1 MHQMNLDSRTRR
13 KPQRLKERLREV
25 TSAAILD
32 AAEEVLLDAGLNAP
46 MEVIA
51 ARAGVAV
58 GTLYN
63 HFKDRRTLVAA
74 LLDKHRAQLRE
85 DVHAAEQRSLT
96 LPVREQ
102 LIAMLQA
109 MISGW
114 SKIYLVMRQGEQ
126 IPDWKH
132 RAEVR
137 ARFARIFGPVLERG
151 RKEGLLA
158 ADPHHLHGL
167 ALHGLIHG
175 FFAVAADEPKRL
187 PRGRTA
193 EIIADAFLHGAAKR
207 TRA

>member
-1 MHQMNLDSRTRR
+1 MNLDSRTRT

-32 AAEEVLLDAGLNAP
+32 AAEEVLLADGLNAP

-51 ARAGVAV
+51 TRAGVAV

-63 HFKDRRTLVAA
+63 HFKDRRALVAA
-74 LLDKHRAQLRE
+74 LLEKHRTQLRE
-85 DVHAAEQRSLT
+85 DVNAAEQASLA

-114 SKIYLVMRQGEQ
+114 SKLYLVMKQGEQ
-126 IPDWKH
+126 LPDWKH

-137 ARFARIFGPVLERG
+137 ARFARIFAPVLERG
-151 RKEGLLA
+151 RTEGLLA
-158 ADPHHLHGL
+158 ADPDHLQPI
-167 ALHGLIHG
+167 ALHGLIYG

-187 PRGRTA
+187 PKGRTA
-193 EIIADAFLHGAAKR
+193 QLIVDAFLNGAAK
-207 TRA
+207 